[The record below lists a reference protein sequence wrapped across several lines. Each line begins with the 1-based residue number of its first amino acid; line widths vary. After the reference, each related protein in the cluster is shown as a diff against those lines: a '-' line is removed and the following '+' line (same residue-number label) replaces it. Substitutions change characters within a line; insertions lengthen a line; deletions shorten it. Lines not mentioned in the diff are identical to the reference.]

1 MIIPDKI
8 YDSLAADG
16 RWRALLVLAYFQ
28 RHKKRPSYREA
39 ARALGMSKSDV
50 LHKLEYLE
58 AKGFYERAAAQTDEK
73 TTPKTRAE
81 PTGGTSAPASG
92 GGAEK
97 YEKFCQWL
105 AGHCPRVAKLPTQL
119 RYDEFITLFEKY
131 DKDKVFRILA
141 NMEDRPDL
149 LRKHRSVYRTALNW
163 LERDQKK
170 Q

>member
-28 RHKKRPSYREA
+28 RHKKRPSYRES

-92 GGAEK
+92 GGGGEVR
-97 YEKFCQWL
+97 EVL
-105 AGHCPRVAKLPTQL
+105 PMAGRALPEGSEAPHATAI
-119 RYDEFITLFEKY
+119 R
-131 DKDKVFRILA
+131 RIYNA
-141 NMEDRPDL
+141 F
-149 LRKHRSVYRTALNW
+149 
-163 LERDQKK
+163 
-170 Q
+170 